1 MMGGNRSH
9 SLAERNLARIID
21 KQIEFFQYSKEVA
34 NYEESELTRKAQEIV
49 SSYESHL
56 AENSKDV
63 NALILFA
70 KFLQKVGQASR
81 AIDYYL
87 EADLID
93 PKLAVVKQQMANF
106 LIEEGRTVDAFPFLC
121 LLYTSP
127 SPRDLSTS
135 RMPSS
140 A

>member
-34 NYEESELTRKAQEIV
+34 KYDESELTRKAQEIV
-49 SSYESHL
+49 SSFESHL

-70 KFLQKVGQASR
+70 KFLQNVGQANR
-81 AIDYYL
+81 AIIFGHV
-87 EADLID
+87 AIWII
-93 PKLAVVKQQMANF
+93 PSVM
-106 LIEEGRTVDAFPFLC
+106 PF
-121 LLYTSP
+121 
-127 SPRDLSTS
+127 R
-135 RMPSS
+135 
-140 A
+140 